1 MTKEIYT
8 TYSEDVGITVILE
21 DTKNDNGDTVSTEI
35 KGFYHGQPNEHDT
48 KEYYGKLKAEY

>member
-21 DTKNDNGDTVSTEI
+21 DTKMTTEI
-35 KGFYHGQPNEHDT
+35 P
-48 KEYYGKLKAEY
+48 